1 VRIVVSGLQGSGKST
16 IVQKVRAL
24 LPAAEQAGFLTRAVV
39 EGGKR
44 AGFSLES
51 FAGEREI
58 FAHVDFTGTRRFGR
72 FGVRLE
78 AFDRL
83 GKEIV
88 SRASL
93 SRFAVI
99 DELGVMETGAT
110 DFVRSVAALFAAPR
124 HALIVVQERAL
135 PFWMEQI
142 GGRNIDRVYTV
153 DREDRKALP
162 DLIFKDFDSAL
173 S

>member
-1 VRIVVSGLQGSGKST
+1 VRIVVSGLPGSGKST

-24 LPAAEQAGFLTRAVV
+24 LPGAEQAGFLTRAVV

-72 FGVRLE
+72 FGVHPE

-99 DELGVMETGAT
+99 DELGVMETGTT
-110 DFVRSVAALFAAPR
+110 DFVRSVAALFAVPR
-124 HALIVVQERAL
+124 HALAVVQERAL
-135 PFWMEQI
+135 PFWMEHI
-142 GGRNIDRVYTV
+142 GGRNIDRFYIL
-153 DREDRKALP
+153 DRENRDALP
-162 DLIFKDFDSAL
+162 NRIFKDLNSILF
-173 S
+173 